1 MAGRFTCR
9 RPPNQQQRN
18 ECQPTQAS
26 FLGHCPASEAVGVLM
41 RNMVAE
47 LRPRLLGILELK
59 IRVDRNRDNTKW
71 PAGVGAFSRGLSTT
85 MRLRNRSGLRSQRSN
100 EQSHDRGHRDALRS
114 PRATSNWD
122 GVRRATL
129 THGFGLNTN
138 GSPAYSFPSDSAP
151 SLPATDLRAK
161 LECFLR
167 HGSSPPRRGWC
178 ANKSLI

>member
-1 MAGRFTCR
+1 MFLFVLYLR
-9 RPPNQQQRN
+9 Q
-18 ECQPTQAS
+18 CQFFFP
-26 FLGHCPASEAVGVLM
+26 FLYPYVQIFSLRVKNLM